1 MPQTFLTEVC
11 NRHKTS
17 LDCMF
22 NSAGT
27 QLFLNIYIFE
37 LCKHFG
43 PLDEMSQAVYCIVE
57 YSIYLKVI
65 HCV

>member
-1 MPQTFLTEVC
+1 
-11 NRHKTS
+11 
-17 LDCMF
+17 MF

-43 PLDEMSQAVYCIVE
+43 PLDEMSQAVCCIV
-57 YSIYLKVI
+57 IYPKVI
-65 HCV
+65 HCVSHIV